1 MFLDRERYV
10 ELKEWNKFGISAI
23 YTKKN
28 YGNIKEM
35 SKEKILKDFS
45 LEGKYIVS
53 GFQTHS
59 DNIVVVDSLEKL
71 YFEDTDGFITNRK
84 DIVILTKYA
93 DCLPIYFFDE
103 KKEIIGTVHS
113 GWQGSY
119 KEIGKKA
126 IKLMIDT
133 YGCNLG
139 DIRVAF
145 GIGISQ
151 KNYEV
156 EEEFLQKF
164 KEKFS
169 KELIEKSFKN
179 ENGKIYFDNQEFV
192 YRNLLELGLLKE
204 NIVLNKLCT
213 YEGEFHSYRRDR
225 EKSGR
230 NGALIYK
237 RYITNF

>member
-1 MFLDRERYV
+1 MFLDTERYV
-10 ELKEWNKFGISAI
+10 ELKEWNKFGISVI

-28 YGNIKEM
+28 YGNIKDM
-35 SKEKILKDFS
+35 SREKILNDFS

-103 KKEIIGTVHS
+103 KKEVIGTVHS

-119 KEIGKKA
+119 KEIGRKA
-126 IKLMIDT
+126 IKLMINR
-133 YGCNLG
+133 YGCNLEN
-139 DIRVAF
+139 IRIAF
-145 GIGISQ
+145 GVGISQ

-156 EEEFLQKF
+156 GIEFLKKF
-164 KEKFS
+164 EEKFS
-169 KELIEKSFKN
+169 EKLIAKSFRK
-179 ENGKIYFDNQEFV
+179 EKEKIYFDNQRFV
-192 YRNLLELGLLKE
+192 YENLLEMGVPKE
-204 NIVLNKLCT
+204 NIITNSLCSF
-213 YEGEFHSYRRDR
+213 GGDFHSYRRDR

-230 NGALIYK
+230 NGALIYFK
-237 RYITNF
+237 

>member
-1 MFLDRERYV
+1 MFLNKEKYI
-10 ELKEWNKFGISAI
+10 ELKDWKMFGVSAI
-23 YTKKN
+23 YTKIN

-35 SKEKILKDFS
+35 SKEKITKDFS

-93 DCLPIYFFDE
+93 DCLPIYFYDI
-103 KKEIIGTVHS
+103 KKEVIGLVHS

-126 IKLMIDT
+126 IKLMIDK
-133 YGCNLG
+133 YKCKLES
-139 DIRVAF
+139 IKVAF
-145 GIGISQ
+145 GVGISQ

-156 EEEFLQKF
+156 GEDFLQKF

-169 KELIEKSFKN
+169 EDLIENSFKK
-179 ENGKIYFDNQEFV
+179 ENGKLYFDNQEFV
-192 YRNLLELGLLKE
+192 YRNLLELGLPKE
-204 NIVLNKLCT
+204 NILINNLCT
-213 YEGEFHSYRRDR
+213 YDGEFHSYRRDK
-225 EKSGR
+225 ENSGR
-230 NGALIYK
+230 NGALIWLNK
-237 RYITNF
+237 

>member
-1 MFLDRERYV
+1 MFLNKEKYI
-10 ELKEWNKFGISAI
+10 ELKDWKMFGVSVI
-23 YTKKN
+23 YTKIN

-35 SKEKILKDFS
+35 SKEKITKDFS

-93 DCLPIYFFDE
+93 DCLPIYFYDI
-103 KKEIIGTVHS
+103 KKEVIGLVHS

-126 IKLMIDT
+126 IKLMIDK
-133 YGCNLG
+133 YKCNLES
-139 DIRVAF
+139 IKVAF
-145 GIGISQ
+145 GVGISQ

-156 EEEFLQKF
+156 GEDFLQKF

-169 KELIEKSFKN
+169 EDLIENSFKK
-179 ENGKIYFDNQEFV
+179 ENGKLYFDNQEFV
-192 YRNLLELGLLKE
+192 YRNLLELGLPKE
-204 NIVLNKLCT
+204 NILINNLCT
-213 YEGEFHSYRRDR
+213 YDGEFHSYRRDR
-225 EKSGR
+225 ENSGR
-230 NGALIYK
+230 NGALIWLNK
-237 RYITNF
+237 

>member
-59 DNIVVVDSLEKL
+59 DNIAVVDSLEKL

-119 KEIGKKA
+119 KEIGKKVVHLMQA
-126 IKLMIDT
+126 HYKSDIK
-133 YGCNLG
+133 
-139 DIRVAF
+139 DISIAF
-145 GIGISQ
+145 GVGISQ
-151 KNYEV
+151 ENYEV
-156 EEEFLQKF
+156 GKEFLEKF
-164 KEKFS
+164 KNKFS
-169 KELIEKSFKN
+169 KELVEKSFKY
-179 ENGKIYFDNQEFV
+179 EGEKIYFDNQSFV
-192 YRNLLELGLLKE
+192 YWNILEAGLRRE
-204 NIVLNKLCT
+204 NILTNNLCT
-213 YEGEFHSYRRDR
+213 YNGEFHSYRRDR
-225 EKSGR
+225 ENSGR
-230 NGALIYK
+230 NGAFICIK
-237 RYITNF
+237 K

>member
-1 MFLDRERYV
+1 MFLDTERYV

-28 YGNIKEM
+28 YGNIKDM
-35 SKEKILKDFS
+35 SREKILNDFS

-103 KKEIIGTVHS
+103 KKEVIGTVHS

-119 KEIGKKA
+119 KEIGRKA
-126 IKLMIDT
+126 IKLMINR
-133 YGCNLG
+133 YGCNLEN
-139 DIRVAF
+139 IRIAF
-145 GIGISQ
+145 GVGISQ

-156 EEEFLQKF
+156 GIEFLKKF
-164 KEKFS
+164 EEKFS
-169 KELIEKSFKN
+169 EKLIAKSFRK
-179 ENGKIYFDNQEFV
+179 EKEKIYFDNQRFV
-192 YRNLLELGLLKE
+192 YENLLEMGVLEE
-204 NIVLNKLCT
+204 NIITNSLCSFD
-213 YEGEFHSYRRDR
+213 GDFHSYRRDR

-230 NGALIYK
+230 NGALIYFK
-237 RYITNF
+237 

>member
-59 DNIVVVDSLEKL
+59 DNIAVVDSLEKL

-93 DCLPIYFFDE
+93 DCLPIYFLM
-103 KKEIIGTVHS
+103 KK
-113 GWQGSY
+113 
-119 KEIGKKA
+119 
-126 IKLMIDT
+126 
-133 YGCNLG
+133 
-139 DIRVAF
+139 
-145 GIGISQ
+145 
-151 KNYEV
+151 
-156 EEEFLQKF
+156 
-164 KEKFS
+164 
-169 KELIEKSFKN
+169 
-179 ENGKIYFDNQEFV
+179 
-192 YRNLLELGLLKE
+192 
-204 NIVLNKLCT
+204 
-213 YEGEFHSYRRDR
+213 
-225 EKSGR
+225 
-230 NGALIYK
+230 K
-237 RYITNF
+237 RS

>member
-10 ELKEWNKFGISAI
+10 ELKEWKKFGISAI

-59 DNIVVVDSLEKL
+59 DNIAVVDSLEKL

-156 EEEFLQKF
+156 GEEFLQKF

-179 ENGKIYFDNQEFV
+179 ENGKIYFNNQEFV
-192 YRNLLELGLLKE
+192 YRNLLELGLPKE
-204 NIVLNKLCT
+204 NILLNKLCT
-213 YEGEFHSYRRDR
+213 YEGKFHSYRRDR
-225 EKSGR
+225 ENSGR
-230 NGALIYK
+230 NGALIYFHM
-237 RYITNF
+237 ID

>member
-1 MFLDRERYV
+1 MFLEREKYI
-10 ELKEWNKFGISAI
+10 ELEDWKTLGISAI
-23 YTKKN
+23 YTKIN

-35 SKEKILKDFS
+35 SKEKIIKDFS

-93 DCLPIYFFDE
+93 DCLPIYFYDI
-103 KKEIIGTVHS
+103 KKEVIGLVHS

-126 IKLMIDT
+126 IKLMIDK
-133 YGCNLG
+133 YKCNLES
-139 DIRVAF
+139 IKVAF
-145 GIGISQ
+145 GVGISQ

-156 EEEFLQKF
+156 GEDFLQKF

-169 KELIEKSFKN
+169 ENLIENSFKK
-179 ENGKIYFDNQEFV
+179 ENGKLYFDNQEFV
-192 YRNLLELGLLKE
+192 YRNLLELGLPKE
-204 NIVLNKLCT
+204 NILINNLCT
-213 YEGEFHSYRRDR
+213 YNGEFHSYRRDR
-225 EKSGR
+225 ENSGR
-230 NGALIYK
+230 NGALIWLNK
-237 RYITNF
+237 

>member
-1 MFLDRERYV
+1 MFLDRDSYI
-10 ELKEWNKFGISAI
+10 ELQKWRKLGVSAI

-45 LEGKYIVS
+45 LEGRYIVS

-59 DNIVVVDSLEKL
+59 DNIVIVNSLEKL
-71 YFEDTDGFITNRK
+71 YFEDTDGFITNRR

-93 DCLPIYFFDE
+93 DCLPIYLLDE
-103 KKEIIGTVHS
+103 KREVIGAVHS

-126 IKLMIDT
+126 IKLMIDE
-133 YGCNLG
+133 YGCSLEN
-139 DIRVAF
+139 IRVAF

-151 KNYEV
+151 KRYEV
-156 EEEFLQKF
+156 GEEFLQKF
-164 KEKFS
+164 KDKFS
-169 KELIEKSFKN
+169 EKLIIESFKK

-192 YRNLLELGLLKE
+192 YQNLLELGLLKE
-204 NIVLNKLCT
+204 NILLNKLCT
-213 YEGEFHSYRRDR
+213 YDGEFHSYRRDKM
-225 EKSGR
+225 KSGR
-230 NGALIYK
+230 NGALIYF
-237 RYITNF
+237 RA